1 MTTLGITGYSDRISV
16 QPGQTIQFYVHSE
29 RNESYR
35 ADIVRLIHG
44 DTNPDGPGYKEE
56 EIVTSVSGEYPGRH
70 QAVHAGS
77 YICVPHDARFDISSF
92 TLMALVLPTTPTKG
106 VQGIITKWSG
116 PEETG
121 YGLFIDDQGE
131 LAVRIGRGDGVVEQL
146 SSGKPLFRKVWYLVA
161 ASFDA
166 ASGHMT
172 LVQEPIVTSTN
183 TGHGMRFIHPIEETR
198 ATVERSGSPQ
208 TPAPNDCP
216 VLIAAATTRAHSGRH
231 ICGGHF
237 SHVHSPIEIPEHEA
251 KFNGRIERPA
261 IANRVLNRAEIERV
275 LQGPRPLP
283 TELRPALVAA
293 WDFAANIVPNA
304 SSTQVL
310 DDSLHRLHGHC
321 INMPSRGMPG
331 HNWTADHM
339 SFTAAPQE
347 YGAIHFHDDAVDDA
361 RWEIDFALTVPEDL
375 KSGVYA
381 ARLRLDGQ
389 DTPGSEDYIPFF
401 VRPPAGRPT
410 ARIAVIIPTASY
422 MAYANENLSADSQV
436 AQLLTGRVPL
446 MQPGDLLL
454 QEKDGYGYGT
464 YTVHSDG
471 WGVHISSRLRP
482 ILNMRPKY
490 THVLSPS
497 VWQLNADLHLTD
509 WLEAMAFDFDVHTD
523 EDLQREGVELLK
535 QYRVVLTCHHP
546 EYCSEEMLDAYEAY
560 QQQGGRW
567 LYLAANGF
575 YWCTV
580 FHPDNPALIEV
591 RKGDNG
597 TRAWTIS
604 PGEYCNAFDGKHGG
618 LWRVR
623 GRNMSKLTGVS
634 FTSFGLTASS
644 YYRRAPDSFRSE
656 CAWMFEGIGE
666 DEPIGNFGLVGGGA
680 AGLELDRYDLELG
693 TPHNAFL
700 LAHSE
705 GHNDIFVTVS
715 EESTFNARGYF
726 AAGGTGDQNPYIRA
740 DIVYFKTP
748 NDGAVFSASSMA
760 WCGSLSHNNYDNNVS
775 RLTANVIRGFLQDGP
790 LP

>member
-1 MTTLGITGYSDRISV
+1 MPTLGITGYSDRISAR
-16 QPGQTIQFYVHSE
+16 PGERIRFYVHSE
-29 RNESYR
+29 RGEAYR
-35 ADIVRLIHG
+35 AHIVRLIHG
-44 DTNPDGPGYKEE
+44 DTDPSGPGYKEE
-56 EIVTSVSGEYPGRH
+56 EIDTAANGEYPGRP
-70 QAVHAGS
+70 QPVHAGS
-77 YICVPHDARFDISSF
+77 YVFVPHDARFDLSTF
-92 TLMALVLPTTPTKG
+92 TLMALVFPTTPDKG
-106 VQGIITKWSG
+106 VQGILTKWSG
-116 PEETG
+116 PDETG
-121 YGLFIDDQGE
+121 YGLFIDERGE
-131 LAVRIGRGDGVVEQL
+131 LALWIGRGAGAVERFA
-146 SSGKPLFRKVWYLVA
+146 SGKPLLRKVWYLVA

-166 ASGHMT
+166 ASGSIR
-172 LVQEPIVTSTN
+172 LFQEPIVTSTN
-183 TGHGMRFIHPIEETR
+183 AGHGMRLVHPIDDTT
-198 ATVERSGSPQ
+198 ACLDMDGSPRA
-208 TPAPNDCP
+208 PAANDCP
-216 VLIAAATTRAHSGRH
+216 VLMAAATRQARSGRT

-237 SHVHSPIEIPEHEA
+237 AHVHAPLEIPEHET

-261 IANRVLNRAEIERV
+261 IANRVLDRAEIETV
-275 LQGPRPLP
+275 LRGPRPVSA
-283 TELRPALVAA
+283 ELRAAIVAA
-293 WDFAANIVPNA
+293 WDFGANIVPHA
-304 SSTQVL
+304 ASTQVL
-310 DDSLHRLHGHC
+310 DDSLHRLHGHG
-321 INMPSRGMPG
+321 INMPSRGIPG

-339 SFTAAPQE
+339 SFRAAPQE
-347 YGAIHFHDDAVDDA
+347 YAAIHFHGDAVDDA
-361 RWEIDFALTVPEDL
+361 RWDVDFELTVPAGL

-381 ARLRLDGQ
+381 ARLRLGGREAPD
-389 DTPGSEDYIPFF
+389 SEDYVPFV
-401 VRPPAGRPT
+401 VRPPAGKPR
-410 ARIAVIIPTASY
+410 AKIAVILPTASY
-422 MAYANENLSADSQV
+422 MAYANENLSADSQA

-464 YTVHSDG
+464 YSVHSDG
-471 WGVHISSRLRP
+471 WGVQVSSRLRP

-509 WLEAMAFDFDVHTD
+509 WLEHLGFEFDVHTD
-523 EDLQREGVELLK
+523 EDLHREGVALLK
-535 QYRVVLTCHHP
+535 QYRVALTCHHP
-546 EYCSEEMLDAYEAY
+546 EYCSEEMLDAYESY

-597 TRAWTIS
+597 TRAWTIN

-644 YYRRAPDSFRSE
+644 YYRRAPDSFRPE
-656 CAWMFEGIGE
+656 CAWMFEGIGD
-666 DEPIGNFGLVGGGA
+666 DEPIGNFGLIGGGA

-693 TPHNAFL
+693 TPHHAFL

-726 AAGGTGDQNPYIRA
+726 AAGGTGDQNPFIRA

-760 WCGSLSHNNYDNNVS
+760 WCGSLSYHAYDNNVS
-775 RLTANVIRGFLQDGP
+775 RLTANVIRGFLKDGP

>member
-1 MTTLGITGYSDRISV
+1 M
-16 QPGQTIQFYVHSE
+16 
-29 RNESYR
+29 
-35 ADIVRLIHG
+35 
-44 DTNPDGPGYKEE
+44 
-56 EIVTSVSGEYPGRH
+56 
-70 QAVHAGS
+70 
-77 YICVPHDARFDISSF
+77 
-92 TLMALVLPTTPTKG
+92 
-106 VQGIITKWSG
+106 
-116 PEETG
+116 
-121 YGLFIDDQGE
+121 
-131 LAVRIGRGDGVVEQL
+131 
-146 SSGKPLFRKVWYLVA
+146 WYLVA

-166 ASGHMT
+166 SSGHVR
-172 LVQEPIVTSTN
+172 LFQEPIVTSTN
-183 TGHGMRFIHPIEETR
+183 AGHGMRLVHPIDDTTARLETD
-198 ATVERSGSPQ
+198 GSPRA
-208 TPAPNDCP
+208 PAANDCP
-216 VLIAAATTRAHSGRH
+216 LLMAATTRRARSGRT

-237 SHVHSPIEIPEHEA
+237 AHVHAPLEIPEHEA

-261 IANRVLNRAEIERV
+261 VANQVLDRAEIETV
-275 LQGPRPLP
+275 LRGPRPVAA
-283 TELRPALVAA
+283 ELRPAIVAA
-293 WDFAANIVPNA
+293 WDFAANIVPHA
-304 SSTQVL
+304 ASTQVL

-331 HNWTADHM
+331 HNWTGDHM
-339 SFTAAPQE
+339 SFRAAPQE
-347 YGAIHFHDDAVDDA
+347 YAAIHFHDDAVDDA
-361 RWEIDFALTVPEDL
+361 RWDVDFELTVPAGL
-375 KSGVYA
+375 RSGVYA
-381 ARLRLDGQ
+381 ARLRLAGRETPDG
-389 DTPGSEDYIPFF
+389 EDYIPFV
-401 VRPPAGRPT
+401 VRPPAGKPQ
-410 ARIAVIIPTASY
+410 AKIAVILPTASY

-464 YTVHSDG
+464 YSLHSDG
-471 WGVHISSRLRP
+471 WGVQVSSRLRP

-497 VWQLNADLHLTD
+497 VWQLNADLHLTA
-509 WLEAMAFDFDVHTD
+509 WLEQMGFAFDVHTD
-523 EDLQREGVELLK
+523 EDLHREGVALLK
-535 QYRVVLTCHHP
+535 QYRVALTCHHP
-546 EYCSEEMLDAYEAY
+546 EYCSEEMLDAYESY

-597 TRAWTIS
+597 TRAWTIN

-644 YYRRAPDSFRSE
+644 YYRRAPDSFRPE
-656 CAWMFEGIGE
+656 CAWMFEGIGD
-666 DEPIGNFGLVGGGA
+666 DEPIGNFGLIGGGA

-726 AAGGTGDQNPYIRA
+726 AAGGTGDQNPFIRA

-760 WCGSLSHNNYDNNVS
+760 WCGSLSHNDYDNTVS

>member
-1 MTTLGITGYSDRISV
+1 
-16 QPGQTIQFYVHSE
+16 
-29 RNESYR
+29 
-35 ADIVRLIHG
+35 
-44 DTNPDGPGYKEE
+44 
-56 EIVTSVSGEYPGRH
+56 
-70 QAVHAGS
+70 
-77 YICVPHDARFDISSF
+77 
-92 TLMALVLPTTPTKG
+92 
-106 VQGIITKWSG
+106 
-116 PEETG
+116 
-121 YGLFIDDQGE
+121 
-131 LAVRIGRGDGVVEQL
+131 
-146 SSGKPLFRKVWYLVA
+146 
-161 ASFDA
+161 
-166 ASGHMT
+166 
-172 LVQEPIVTSTN
+172 
-183 TGHGMRFIHPIEETR
+183 
-198 ATVERSGSPQ
+198 
-208 TPAPNDCP
+208 
-216 VLIAAATTRAHSGRH
+216 
-231 ICGGHF
+231 
-237 SHVHSPIEIPEHEA
+237 
-251 KFNGRIERPA
+251 
-261 IANRVLNRAEIERV
+261 
-275 LQGPRPLP
+275 
-283 TELRPALVAA
+283 
-293 WDFAANIVPNA
+293 
-304 SSTQVL
+304 
-310 DDSLHRLHGHC
+310 
-321 INMPSRGMPG
+321 
-331 HNWTADHM
+331 M

-361 RWEIDFALTVPEDL
+361 RWEIDFALTIPESM

-381 ARLRLDGQ
+381 ARLRLGGL
-389 DTPGSEDYIPFF
+389 DTPGNEDYIPFF

-410 ARIAVIIPTASY
+410 ANSTKIAVIIPTASY

-471 WGVHISSRLRP
+471 WGVQISSRLRP

-509 WLEAMAFDFDVHTD
+509 WLEAMQFDFDVHTD
-523 EDLQREGVELLK
+523 EDLQREGVALLK

-644 YYRRAPDSFRSE
+644 YYRRAPDSVRPE

>member
-1 MTTLGITGYSDRISV
+1 MTTLAVTGYSDRISV
-16 QPGQTIQFYVHSE
+16 QSGQTIRFYVHSE
-29 RNESYR
+29 RNESYQ
-35 ADIVRLIHG
+35 ADIIRLIHG

-56 EIVTSVSGEYPGRH
+56 EIETLVTGEYPGRH

-77 YICVPHDARFDISSF
+77 YICVPHDAQFDLSSF
-92 TLMALVLPTTPTKG
+92 TLMALVFPTMPKRI
-106 VQGIITKWSG
+106 QGIVTKWSE
-116 PEETG
+116 PDETG
-121 YGLFIDDQGE
+121 YGLFIDEQGK
-131 LAVRIGRGDGVVEQL
+131 LALWIGRGTGAVERF
-146 SSGKPLFRKVWYLVA
+146 SSGKPMFRKLWYLA
-161 ASFDA
+161 AANFNA
-166 ASGHMT
+166 TTGQVR
-172 LVQEPIVTSTN
+172 LFQQPIVTSTN
-183 TGHGMRFIHPIEETR
+183 SGHGMRLVHPIEETS
-198 ATVERSGSPQ
+198 TEVDLQGSPQ
-208 TPAPNDCP
+208 VPATNDCP
-216 VLIAAATTRAHSGRH
+216 ILIAAATIQAHSGRH

-237 SHVHSPIEIPEHEA
+237 KHILSPVEIPEHGA

-261 IANRVLNRAEIERV
+261 IANRVLERAEIESV
-275 LQGPRPLP
+275 LRGPRPLP
-283 TELRPALVAA
+283 TDLRPAVVAS

-304 SSTQVL
+304 ASTQVL

-321 INMPSRGMPG
+321 INLPARGMPG
-331 HNWTADHM
+331 HNWTSDHM
-339 SFTAAPQE
+339 SFAAAPQE

-361 RWEIDFALTVPEDL
+361 RWDVDFELTIPETM

-381 ARLRLDGQ
+381 ARLRLGGRV
-389 DTPGSEDYIPFF
+389 TPGSEDYIPFF
-401 VRPPAGRPT
+401 VRPPAGKPT
-410 ARIAVIIPTASY
+410 AKIAVIIPTASY

-471 WGVHISSRLRP
+471 WGVHFSSRLRP

-490 THVLSPS
+490 SHVLSPS

-509 WLEAMAFDFDVHTD
+509 WLETMDFDFDIHTD
-523 EDLQREGVELLK
+523 EDLQLEGVELLK
-535 QYRVVLTCHHP
+535 QYLVVLTCHHP

-580 FHPDNPALIEV
+580 FHPDNAGIIEV

-597 TRAWTIS
+597 TRAWTMN

-656 CAWMFEGIGE
+656 CSWMFEGIGE

-693 TPHNAFL
+693 TPHNALL

-775 RLTANVIRGFLQDGP
+775 RLTENVIRGFLKDGP

>member
-1 MTTLGITGYSDRISV
+1 MPTLGITGYSDRISAR
-16 QPGQTIQFYVHSE
+16 PGETVRFYVHSE
-29 RNESYR
+29 RGEAYR
-35 ADIVRLIHG
+35 AHIVRLIHG
-44 DTNPDGPGYKEE
+44 DTDPNGPGYKEE
-56 EIVTSVSGEYPGRH
+56 KIDTAANGEYPGRP
-70 QAVHAGS
+70 QPVHAGA
-77 YICVPHDARFDISSF
+77 YVFVPHDARFDLSSF
-92 TLMALVLPTTPTKG
+92 TLMALVFPTTPAKR
-106 VQGIITKWSG
+106 VQGILTKWSG
-116 PEETG
+116 PDESG
-121 YGLFIDDQGE
+121 YGLFIDEQGE
-131 LAVRIGRGDGVVEQL
+131 LALWIGRGAGAVERFA
-146 SSGKPLFRKVWYLVA
+146 SGKPLLRKVWYLVA

-166 ASGHMT
+166 ASGRVR
-172 LVQEPIVTSTN
+172 LFQEPVVTSTN
-183 TGHGMRFIHPIEETR
+183 AGHGMRLVHPIDDTTARLETD
-198 ATVERSGSPQ
+198 GSPRA
-208 TPAPNDCP
+208 PAANDCP
-216 VLIAAATTRAHSGRH
+216 MLMAAATRRARSGRT

-237 SHVHSPIEIPEHEA
+237 AHVHTPLEIPEHEA

-261 IANRVLNRAEIERV
+261 VANRVLARAEIETV
-275 LQGPRPLP
+275 LRGPRPVAA
-283 TELRPALVAA
+283 ELRPAVVAA
-293 WDFAANIVPNA
+293 WDFAANIVPHA
-304 SSTQVL
+304 ASTQIL
-310 DDSLHRLHGHC
+310 DDSLHHLHGHC

-331 HNWTADHM
+331 HNWTGDHM
-339 SFTAAPQE
+339 SFRAAPRE
-347 YGAIHFHDDAVDDA
+347 YAAIHFHDDAVDDA
-361 RWEIDFALTVPEDL
+361 RWDVDFELTVPAGL
-375 KSGVYA
+375 RSGVYA
-381 ARLRLDGQ
+381 ARLWLGGRETPDG
-389 DTPGSEDYIPFF
+389 EDYIPFV
-401 VRPPAGRPT
+401 VRPPAGKPR
-410 ARIAVIIPTASY
+410 AKIAVILPTASY

-464 YTVHSDG
+464 YSVHSDG
-471 WGVHISSRLRP
+471 WGVQVSSRLRP

-497 VWQLNADLHLTD
+497 VWQLNADLHLID
-509 WLEAMAFDFDVHTD
+509 WLEEMGFAFDVHTD
-523 EDLQREGVELLK
+523 EDLHREGVALLK
-535 QYRVVLTCHHP
+535 QYRVALTCHHP
-546 EYCSEEMLDAYEAY
+546 EYCSEEMLDAYESY

-580 FHPDNPALIEV
+580 FHPDNPGLIEV

-597 TRAWTIS
+597 TRAWTIN

-644 YYRRAPDSFRSE
+644 YYRRAPDSFRPE
-656 CAWMFEGIGE
+656 CAWMFEGIGD
-666 DEPIGNFGLVGGGA
+666 DEPIGNFGLIGGGA

-726 AAGGTGDQNPYIRA
+726 AAGGTGDQNPFIRA

-760 WCGSLSHNNYDNNVS
+760 WCGSLSHNDYDNTVS
-775 RLTANVIRGFLQDGP
+775 RLTANVIRGFLKDGP

>member
-1 MTTLGITGYSDRISV
+1 MPTLGITGYSDRISAR
-16 QPGQTIQFYVHSE
+16 PGETVRFFVHSE
-29 RNESYR
+29 RGEAYR
-35 ADIVRLIHG
+35 AHIVRLIHG
-44 DTNPDGPGYKEE
+44 DTDPTGPGYKEE
-56 EIVTSVSGEYPGRH
+56 EIDTAGSGDYPGRP
-70 QAVHAGS
+70 QPVHAGA
-77 YICVPHDARFDISSF
+77 YVFVPHDARFDLSSF
-92 TLMALVLPTTPTKG
+92 TLMALVFPTTPAKG
-106 VQGIITKWSG
+106 VQGILTKWSE
-116 PEETG
+116 PDETG
-121 YGLFIDDQGE
+121 YGLFIDEQSE
-131 LAVRIGRGDGVVEQL
+131 LALWIGRGAGSVERFA
-146 SSGKPLFRKVWYLVA
+146 SGKPLLRKVWYLVA

-166 ASGHMT
+166 ASGHVR
-172 LVQEPIVTSTN
+172 LFQEPIVTSTN
-183 TGHGMRFIHPIEETR
+183 AGHGMRLVHPIDDTTARLETD
-198 ATVERSGSPQ
+198 GSPRA
-208 TPAPNDCP
+208 PAANDCP
-216 VLIAAATTRAHSGRH
+216 VLMAAATRQARSGRT

-237 SHVHSPIEIPEHEA
+237 AHVHAPLEIPEHEA

-261 IANRVLNRAEIERV
+261 VANRILDRAEIETV
-275 LQGPRPLP
+275 LRGPRPVAA
-283 TELRPALVAA
+283 ELRPAIVAA
-293 WDFAANIVPNA
+293 WDFAANIVPHA
-304 SSTQVL
+304 ASTQVL
-310 DDSLHRLHGHC
+310 DDSLHHLHGHC

-331 HNWTADHM
+331 HNWTGDHM
-339 SFTAAPQE
+339 SFRAAPQE
-347 YGAIHFHDDAVDDA
+347 YAAIHFHDDAVDDA
-361 RWEIDFALTVPEDL
+361 RWDVDFELTVPAGL
-375 KSGVYA
+375 RSGVYA
-381 ARLRLDGQ
+381 ARLRLAGRETPDG
-389 DTPGSEDYIPFF
+389 EDYIPFV
-401 VRPPAGRPT
+401 VRPPAGKPR
-410 ARIAVIIPTASY
+410 AKIAVILPTASY

-464 YTVHSDG
+464 YSVHSDG
-471 WGVHISSRLRP
+471 WGVQVSSRLRP

-509 WLEAMAFDFDVHTD
+509 WLEQMGFAFDVHTD
-523 EDLQREGVELLK
+523 EDLHREGVALLK
-535 QYRVVLTCHHP
+535 QYRVALTCHHP
-546 EYCSEEMLDAYEAY
+546 EYCSEEMLDAYESY

-597 TRAWTIS
+597 TRAWTIN

-644 YYRRAPDSFRSE
+644 YYRRAPDSFRPE
-656 CAWMFEGIGE
+656 CAWMFEGIGD
-666 DEPIGNFGLVGGGA
+666 DEPIGNFGLIGGGA

-693 TPHNAFL
+693 TPHHAFL

-726 AAGGTGDQNPYIRA
+726 AAGGTGDQNPFIRA

-760 WCGSLSHNNYDNNVS
+760 WCGSLSHNEYDNTVS
-775 RLTANVIRGFLQDGP
+775 RLTANVIRGFLKDGP

>member
-1 MTTLGITGYSDRISV
+1 MTTLGVTGYSDRISV
-16 QPGQTIQFYVHSE
+16 QPGQTIRFYVHSE
-29 RNESYR
+29 RSESYQ
-35 ADIVRLIHG
+35 ADIIRLIHG

-56 EIVTSVSGEYPGRH
+56 EIETMVTGEYPGRH

-77 YICVPHDARFDISSF
+77 YICVPHDAQFDLSSF
-92 TLMALVLPTTPTKG
+92 TLMALIFPTMPKG
-106 VQGIITKWSG
+106 IQGIVTKWSE
-116 PEETG
+116 PDETG
-121 YGLFIDDQGE
+121 YGLFIDEQGK
-131 LAVRIGRGDGVVEQL
+131 LALWIGRGTGAVERF
-146 SSGKPLFRKVWYLVA
+146 SSGKPMFRKVWYLA
-161 ASFDA
+161 AANFNA
-166 ASGHMT
+166 TTGKVR
-172 LVQEPIVTSTN
+172 LFQQPIVTSTN
-183 TGHGMRFIHPIEETR
+183 SGHGMRLVHPIEETSTEVDLR
-198 ATVERSGSPQ
+198 GSPQ
-208 TPAPNDCP
+208 VPATNDCP
-216 VLIAAATTRAHSGRH
+216 ILIAAATIQAHSGRY

-237 SHVHSPIEIPEHEA
+237 KHILSPVEIPEHGA

-261 IANRVLNRAEIERV
+261 IANRVLERAEIESV
-275 LQGPRPLP
+275 LRGPRPLP
-283 TELRPALVAA
+283 TDLRPAVVAS

-304 SSTQVL
+304 ASTQVL

-321 INMPSRGMPG
+321 INLPARGMPG
-331 HNWTADHM
+331 HNWTSDYM
-339 SFTAAPQE
+339 SFAAAPQE
-347 YGAIHFHDDAVDDA
+347 YSAIHFHDDAVDDA
-361 RWEIDFALTVPEDL
+361 RWDVDFELTIPETM

-381 ARLRLDGQ
+381 ARLRLGGRV
-389 DTPGSEDYIPFF
+389 TAGSEDYIPFF
-401 VRPPAGRPT
+401 VRPPTGKPT
-410 ARIAVIIPTASY
+410 AKIAVIIPTASY

-471 WGVHISSRLRP
+471 WGVHFSSRLRP

-490 THVLSPS
+490 SHVLSPS

-509 WLEAMAFDFDVHTD
+509 WLETMEFDFDIHTD
-523 EDLQREGVELLK
+523 EDLQLEGVELLK

-560 QQQGGRW
+560 QEQGGRW

-580 FHPDNPALIEV
+580 FHPDNPGIIEV

-597 TRAWTIS
+597 TRAWTMN

-644 YYRRAPDSFRSE
+644 YYRRAPDSFRPE
-656 CAWMFEGIGE
+656 CSWMFEGIGE

-693 TPHNAFL
+693 TPHNALL

-740 DIVYFKTP
+740 DMVYFKTP

-775 RLTANVIRGFLQDGP
+775 RLTENVIRGFLKDGP

>member
-1 MTTLGITGYSDRISV
+1 
-16 QPGQTIQFYVHSE
+16 
-29 RNESYR
+29 
-35 ADIVRLIHG
+35 
-44 DTNPDGPGYKEE
+44 
-56 EIVTSVSGEYPGRH
+56 
-70 QAVHAGS
+70 
-77 YICVPHDARFDISSF
+77 
-92 TLMALVLPTTPTKG
+92 MALVFPTTPAKG
-106 VQGIITKWSG
+106 IQGILTKWSG
-116 PEETG
+116 PDESG
-121 YGLFIDDQGE
+121 YGLFIDEQGE
-131 LAVRIGRGDGVVEQL
+131 LALWIGRGAGAVERFA
-146 SSGKPLFRKVWYLVA
+146 SGKPLLRKVWYLVA
-161 ASFDA
+161 VSFDA
-166 ASGHMT
+166 SSGHVR
-172 LVQEPIVTSTN
+172 LFQEPIVTSTN
-183 TGHGMRFIHPIEETR
+183 AGHGMRLVHPIDDTTARLETD
-198 ATVERSGSPQ
+198 GSPRA
-208 TPAPNDCP
+208 PAANDCP
-216 VLIAAATTRAHSGRH
+216 VLMAAATRQARSGRT

-237 SHVHSPIEIPEHEA
+237 AHVHAPLEIPEHEA

-261 IANRVLNRAEIERV
+261 VANRVLDRAEIETV
-275 LQGPRPLP
+275 LRGPQPVAA
-283 TELRPALVAA
+283 ELRPTIVAA
-293 WDFAANIVPNA
+293 WDFAANIVPHA
-304 SSTQVL
+304 ASTQVL

-331 HNWTADHM
+331 HNWTGDHM
-339 SFTAAPQE
+339 SFRAAPRE
-347 YGAIHFHDDAVDDA
+347 YAAIHFHDDAVDDA
-361 RWEIDFALTVPEDL
+361 RWDIDFELTVPAGL
-375 KSGVYA
+375 RSGVYA
-381 ARLRLDGQ
+381 ARLRLVGQ
-389 DTPGSEDYIPFF
+389 DTQDSEDYIPFV
-401 VRPPAGRPT
+401 VRPPAGKPR
-410 ARIAVIIPTASY
+410 AKIAVILPTASY

-464 YTVHSDG
+464 YSVHSDG
-471 WGVHISSRLRP
+471 WGVQVSSRLRP

-509 WLEAMAFDFDVHTD
+509 WLEQMGFAFDVHTD
-523 EDLQREGVELLK
+523 EDLHREGVALLR
-535 QYRVVLTCHHP
+535 QYRVALTCHHP
-546 EYCSEEMLDAYEAY
+546 EYCSEEMLDAYESY

-597 TRAWTIS
+597 TRAWTIN

-644 YYRRAPDSFRSE
+644 YYRRAPDSFRPE
-656 CAWMFEGIGE
+656 CAWMFEGIGD
-666 DEPIGNFGLVGGGA
+666 DEPIGNFGLIGGGA

-705 GHNDIFVTVS
+705 GHNDIFVSVS

-726 AAGGTGDQNPYIRA
+726 AAGGTGDQNPFIRA

-760 WCGSLSHNNYDNNVS
+760 WCGSLSHNDYDNTVS
-775 RLTANVIRGFLQDGP
+775 RLTANVIRGFLKDGP